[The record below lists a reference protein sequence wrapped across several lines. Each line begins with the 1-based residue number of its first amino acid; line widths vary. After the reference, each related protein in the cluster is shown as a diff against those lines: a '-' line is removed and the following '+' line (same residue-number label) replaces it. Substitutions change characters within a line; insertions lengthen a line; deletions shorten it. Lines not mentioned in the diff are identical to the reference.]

1 MSFLAPERLLLLL
14 GVAALAAAYVAM
26 QRRRTEYAVRF
37 TNLDLLDRVA
47 PRRPGWRRHVPAA
60 AFVLMLVLLVVG
72 FARPEADV
80 RVPRERATILVA
92 VDVSLSMQAEDVE
105 PDRFVAAKRAASSFV
120 AELPDSFDVGL
131 VAFSGAAN
139 VVVSPTQD
147 HDAVRA
153 GVDALQLG
161 PSTAIGEAVFTSLN
175 SIAATNSRAGTGGA
189 RPPARVVLLSDGS
202 NTVGRSLE
210 EAAAAAREAAVPV
223 STIAYGTDDGMVL
236 VEGRPVPVPVDR
248 ESLAELAQATGGR
261 GYTAQSE
268 DQLTEVYRNISGSVG
283 YRTERR
289 EVAAWFVGAGLLMA
303 LAAAAASLRWF
314 ARLP

>member
-14 GVAALAAAYVAM
+14 GVAALVAAYLAA

-47 PRRPGWRRHVPAA
+47 PERPGWRRHVPAV
-60 AFVLMLVLLVVG
+60 AFLLMLVLLVVG
-72 FARPEADV
+72 FARPEASV

-105 PDRFVAAKRAASSFV
+105 PDRFTAAKRAASSFV
-120 AELPDSFDVGL
+120 AGLPDSFDVGL

-161 PSTAIGEAVFTSLN
+161 PSTAIGEAVFASLA
-175 SIAATNSRAGTGGA
+175 SIQATNSRAGTGGA

-210 EAAAAAREAAVPV
+210 EAAQAALEESVPV
-223 STIAYGTDDGMVL
+223 STIAYGTDDGIVL

-248 ESLAELAQATGGR
+248 ESLAELARATGGR
-261 GYTAQSE
+261 GYTAESE

-289 EVAAWFVGAGLLMA
+289 EVGAWFVGLGLLAA
-303 LAAAAASLRWF
+303 LAAAGASLRWF